1 MASMDVKRR
10 PNRQAYLRT
19 LAGMTPT
26 QKAGKVF
33 ELSDDSKARF
43 RDGLRLRFPTLSD
56 AERHALY
63 LQRLA
68 ACHNRN
74 Y

>member
-1 MASMDVKRR
+1 MNLKPR
-10 PNRQAYLRT
+10 PNRQAYLRA
-19 LAGMTPT
+19 LSRMTPT
-26 QKAGKVF
+26 EKAAKVF

-43 RDGLRLRFPTLSD
+43 RDGLRLRFPHLSD

-63 LQRLA
+63 LRRMA